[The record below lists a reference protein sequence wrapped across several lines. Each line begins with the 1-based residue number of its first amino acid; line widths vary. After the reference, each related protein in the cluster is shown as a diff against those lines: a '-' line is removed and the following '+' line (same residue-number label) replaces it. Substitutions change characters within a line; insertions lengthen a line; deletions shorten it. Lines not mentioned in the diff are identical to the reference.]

1 MKRISLT
8 LVLAA
13 ALSQTG
19 GSALAEETRF
29 KLPSID
35 AAQCKFPGYPK
46 PALRRG
52 EEGLVIVGVQVDE
65 SGAVLDTKIL
75 LSSGSADLDQAAQT
89 AFKKCPHT
97 PGTLNDR
104 PVAMWGQVQYVWTM
118 EPSSGKLWK
127 GLQQAV
133 LDGNLEARYALGTL
147 MSAPSRTEA
156 EQAAGLKLVISAAE
170 AGQPMAQIALASK
183 YESGKQVPRDIAEA
197 HRLYAKAAAQGNVVA
212 IDHLRVLGD
221 AH

>member
-1 MKRISLT
+1 MKRITST

-13 ALSQTG
+13 ALSHTG

-29 KLPSID
+29 KLPTLD
-35 AAQCKFPGYPK
+35 AAQCKFPAYPK

-75 LSSGSADLDQAAQT
+75 LSSGSADLDRAAQT
-89 AFKKCPHT
+89 AFRKCPHT

-104 PVAMWGQVQYVWTM
+104 PVTMWGPVQYVWTI
-118 EPSSGKLWK
+118 EPSSGKLLK
-127 GLQQAV
+127 GLQQAA
-133 LDGNLEARYALGTL
+133 LDGNLEARYALGVML
-147 MSAPSRTEA
+147 DMPRKSEA

-170 AGQPMAQIALASK
+170 AGQSMAQVALASK
-183 YESGKQVPRDIAEA
+183 YESGKRIPRDIAEA
-197 HRLYAKAAAQGNVVA
+197 HLWYARAAAQGNVVA

>member
-1 MKRISLT
+1 MKRITST

-13 ALSQTG
+13 ALSLTG
-19 GSALAEETRF
+19 GAALAEETRF
-29 KLPSID
+29 KQPLID
-35 AAQCKFPGYPK
+35 AAQCTLPGYPK

-75 LSSGSADLDQAAQT
+75 LSSGSADLDRAAQT
-89 AFKKCPHT
+89 AFRKCRHT
-97 PGTLNDR
+97 PATVDSR
-104 PVAMWGQVQYVWTM
+104 PVTMWGQVQYVWTM
-118 EPSSGKLWK
+118 EPSSGKMLK
-127 GLQQAV
+127 GLQQAA
-133 LDGNLEARYALGTL
+133 LDGNLEARYALGAIL
-147 MSAPSRTEA
+147 DSPGRTEA

-170 AGQPMAQIALASK
+170 AGLPMAQIALASK
-183 YESGKQVPRDIAEA
+183 YESGKQVLRDIAEA
-197 HRLYAKAAAQGNVVA
+197 HSLYAKAAAQGNVVA